1 MSSSTVF
8 IAVQCCQC
16 STMQV
21 KQKKKSS
28 NKWNC
33 AVCNQKQ
40 SVRKV
45 FAQGFMAKDLRK
57 FVQSFNMS
65 RKLVDDGEWLQA
77 GTLGSLSEHRDDEIE
92 LPINP
97 EKKRRIDWTA
107 YLDQEDHHNLTIKE
121 AEQEQGGGD
130 GFEPVI
136 VTELENVMF
145 KKRKSDENSEESAKL
160 FKEPVFRNSR
170 EKLMKDKQQKPL
182 IESNST
188 RSLSNPR
195 TQNCKP
201 PISKTSSKWSD
212 YILDE
217 DNDNLE
223 LGWER
228 AINFKDNFKPCS
240 NSFLQNMTNEE
251 RVEDD
256 IHPDFM

>member
-1 MSSSTVF
+1 MSQ
-8 IAVQCCQC
+8 IAHPILLIL
-16 STMQV
+16 MFQV

-65 RKLVDDGEWLQA
+65 RKIVDDGEWLHA
-77 GTLGSLSEHRDDEIE
+77 GTLGSPSEHRDGEIE
-92 LPINP
+92 LRINQ
-97 EKKRRIDWTA
+97 EKKRRADWSE
-107 YLDQEDHHNLTIKE
+107 YLDREDHHNLNIKE
-121 AEQEQGGGD
+121 VEQEQGGD

-136 VTELENVMF
+136 VTELEKVMF
-145 KKRKSDENSEESAKL
+145 KKRKSDENSEKSAKL
-160 FKEPVFRNSR
+160 FKEPVLRNSQ
-170 EKLMKDKQQKPL
+170 EKPMKDKQPTPL
-182 IESNST
+182 MESHSK
-188 RSLSNPR
+188 RSISVTLSNQR

-201 PISKTSSKWSD
+201 TISKTSSKWSD
-212 YILDE
+212 YISNE
-217 DNDNLE
+217 DNGNSE
-223 LGWER
+223 HGWER
-228 AINFKDNFKPCS
+228 AINFKDKVGTCS
-240 NSFLQNMTNEE
+240 NSFLEDITNEE